1 MSLSTQFLSSILG
14 FIKKQDGASLR
25 LWLRVEPDAPTQ
37 YLQLGQELRTQFRG
51 DASIH
56 SLVEKCLPLRSDD
69 GDGGGG
75 APWLSF
81 ILFMKDYMLYWR
93 DVNFDDL
100 PALYALLSGLL
111 TSCATAFTHP
121 SGPVMLETSVA
132 ICEALAKL
140 AMVMHHRP
148 DLTRRMQPSAAAG
161 GAGGGGTA
169 AGGGGDEERKS
180 LVESTADAIQK
191 VCTACVTD
199 RGSARFARPE
209 GRRVAVYRLANLVLK
224 LLFAGDKARWAAQ
237 MFTNITNTGPP
248 LAFYPAAQRVTYLY
262 YLGRFHLENN
272 HFQRAALCLEAA
284 YRQTPPACRRHRRL
298 ILTYLIPANLL
309 LGIFPSAALL
319 LRPEA
324 ADELRPVFA
333 PMAAAVRQGNFAAFQ
348 ATLHEH
354 EAWLVR
360 RRLLLTLAYR
370 MRPLL
375 WRSLVRRVFLLTY
388 VPPPNSDAVVSS
400 AATAARGRAAPTLDL
415 ADVLAAATLA
425 QHQIEGYAPVAPTPR
440 PRAEH
445 TNTLFMRAVANNAN
459 AARSTVAVPPSGVR
473 KLRPSEGMVWGN
485 LPVTM
490 ADVESVVS
498 SLAAQG
504 LMHGFVAHAAHKF
517 AVVGAKAKGAVLA
530 GFPPVAEVMRE
541 QLQQSDVDIN
551 SVPAW
556 VKAP

>member
-14 FIKKQDGASLR
+14 FVKKQDGSSLR
-25 LWLRVEPDAPTQ
+25 AWLRVEPESPSQ
-37 YLQLGQELRTQFRG
+37 YFQLGQELKTQFRG

-56 SLVEKCLPLRSDD
+56 SLVEKCLPQDN
-69 GDGGGG
+69 GDGA

-100 PALYALLSGLL
+100 PAVYSLLSSLL

-121 SGPVMLETSVA
+121 AGPMMLETSVA
-132 ICEALAKL
+132 ISESLTKL
-140 AMVMHHRP
+140 AMVLHRRP
-148 DLTRRMQPSAAAG
+148 DLMHRVQPAVAGGSAAA
-161 GAGGGGTA
+161 A
-169 AGGGGDEERKS
+169 AASGGDEERKS

-199 RGSARFARPE
+199 RSSARFARPE

-272 HFQRAALCLEAA
+272 HFHRAALCLEAA
-284 YRQTPPACRRHRRL
+284 YRQTPSACQRHRRL

-309 LGIFPSAALL
+309 IGIFPSAALL

-333 PMAAAVRQGNFAAFQ
+333 PIVAAVRQGNFAAFQ
-348 ATLHEH
+348 AALHEH
-354 EAWLVR
+354 EVWLVR
-360 RRLLLTLAYR
+360 HRLLLTLSYR
-370 MRPLL
+370 LRPIL
-375 WRSLVRRVFLLTY
+375 WRSLTRRVFLLTY
-388 VPPPNSDAVVSS
+388 VPPVNSDAIVSS
-400 AATAARGRAAPTLDL
+400 ATTAAKGRAAPTLDL
-415 ADVLAAATLA
+415 ADLLVAATLA
-425 QHQIEGYAPVAPTPR
+425 QHQIEGYVPVAPTPR
-440 PRAEH
+440 PRAPH
-445 TNTLFMRAVANNAN
+445 TNTLFMQAVANSTALSENA
-459 AARSTVAVPPSGVR
+459 STVAAPPTGVR

-490 ADVESVVS
+490 PDIESVVS
-498 SLAAQG
+498 SLTAQG
-504 LMHGFVAHAAHKF
+504 LMHGFVAHAAGKF
-517 AVVGAKAKGAVLA
+517 AVVGAKAKGAVPA

-541 QLQQSDVDIN
+541 RLRESDVDMD